1 MMDKQKASAF
11 RRRGTALW
19 DTGTQGADEDGMDKK
34 DTRGYGEQLGG
45 KMNVVDEGHAEHGD
59 NIPQEEGKK
68 W

>member
-1 MMDKQKASAF
+1 MTEKQKASAF

-45 KMNVVDEGHAEHGD
+45 MMNVVDEGHAEHGD
-59 NIPQEEGKK
+59 KYHTRRGK